1 MGPAMSRPPPR
12 PTAYGLLVAATA
24 LLLLALGAGLASQV
38 GRPYP
43 GFFADF
49 DHTILLQSPAAR
61 AAGLRDNDHIVGVDG
76 GSPLILRA
84 PRLVLGA
91 PVRYAVERAGSLHRR
106 GGARAYHQ
114 AVARRDFRRVFPRL
128 RPDAGGRDPGVPAE
142 SRRAAQPISKE
153 SRRGESGGHFEAPAD
168 GIDCPPCRP

>member
-12 PTAYGLLVAATA
+12 PAAYGLLVAATA
-24 LLLLALGAGLASQV
+24 LLLLVLGAGLASQV

-49 DHTILLQSPAAR
+49 DHTILLPSPAAR
-61 AAGLRDNDHIVGVDG
+61 AAGLRDNDRIVGVDG

-91 PVRYAVERAGSLHRR
+91 PVRYAVERAGRPFT
-106 GGARAYHQ
+106 A
-114 AVARRDFRRVFPRL
+114 AVAPELITWPLLVETFGAYFLVSALMLAAGILVYRQNPAA
-128 RPDAGGRDPGVPAE
+128 RPNR
-142 SRRAAQPISKE
+142 
-153 SRRGESGGHFEAPAD
+153 
-168 GIDCPPCRP
+168 